1 MNRFEWLVKNTGIA
15 MMIGTGSQDWEVV
28 VRFWI
33 WWLGKME
40 CGDELKN
47 MNMNG

>member
-1 MNRFEWLVKNTGIA
+1 
-15 MMIGTGSQDWEVV
+15 VV

-40 CGDELKN
+40 CGDELEN
-47 MNMNG
+47 MNMNGQRCVSVCEGEVVE